1 MYMTQ
6 STVNIACD
14 PAADLTGTVC
24 VACCGIAGAAV
35 RGALSL
41 PTDDVCEASC
51 SGFGPLDPV
60 FATAPALT
68 IRSAPGALGKVV
80 AVNCSPPPGL
90 ETAFAAELLQLL
102 ASKVG
107 RTRQAPDPR
116 RPRSPPA
123 RPSPGPRPHGPCPR
137 GPPQNAPQT
146 APRPRRPPPP
156 TRSAGTTLPRRAGG
170 LLPRAGPSSYRTG
183 DCPPGSPSSIPW
195 GALSCPTAC
204 RGAPQ
209 RRRWATR

>member
-123 RPSPGPRPHGPCPR
+123 RPSPGPRPHGHPPVP
-137 GPPQNAPQT
+137 GPT
-146 APRPRRPPPP
+146 APARAARRRTRRRPRRDRAARPRRPAPLAPPFL
-156 TRSAGTTLPRRAGG
+156 AGLGDYSRVPGRRRIGRETARRGAR
-170 LLPRAGPSSYRTG
+170 LL
-183 DCPPGSPSSIPW
+183 SP
-195 GALSCPTAC
+195 GAL
-204 RGAPQ
+204 
-209 RRRWATR
+209 